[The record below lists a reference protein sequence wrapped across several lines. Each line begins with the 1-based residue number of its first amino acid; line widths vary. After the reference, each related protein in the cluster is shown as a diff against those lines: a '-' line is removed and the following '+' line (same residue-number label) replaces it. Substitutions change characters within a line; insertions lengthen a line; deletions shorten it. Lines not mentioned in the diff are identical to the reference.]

1 MASTYGEGDP
11 PDAAAAFA
19 SLMQTAAAG
28 AAPQLSGL
36 RYAVL
41 ALGDSEYA
49 QFCGFGRALDE
60 WLRAQ
65 GAQPL
70 FDRVDVDNGD
80 AAALR
85 HWQHHLGLL
94 AGRGDLPDW
103 ETPAYEPWR
112 LQGRE
117 RLNPDSQGG
126 PCYLLTL
133 ALPPGAAPAWQA
145 GDIAEIGLR
154 RERGGELLPHR
165 EYSIASLPADGAL
178 QLLVRQ
184 MRGPDGDLG
193 PGQRLADPRGA
204 AGRRDRS
211 PAAVQPQFPRARR
224 RPADDPDRQ
233 RHRRLACRALLKRAP
248 GGGPPSQLAGVRR
261 APGRA

>member
-1 MASTYGEGDP
+1 MLVAHASQTGCAETLAGQTADSLRAGGLDVRVAALGQLDLARLRGYERVVRGQHLRRRRSARRRRRLRQ
-11 PDAAAAFA
+11 PDAD
-19 SLMQTAAAG
+19 G
-28 AAPQLSGL
+28 RRAAPQLSGL

-49 QFCGFGRALDE
+49 QFCGFGRALM
-60 WLRAQ
+60 
-65 GAQPL
+65 
-70 FDRVDVDNGD
+70 NGCAHRR
-80 AAALR
+80 AAAVRPRRRGQRRRRRAAPLAASS
-85 HWQHHLGLL
+85 GLL

-133 ALPPGAAPAWQA
+133 APPPGAAPAWQA

-178 QLLVRQ
+178 
-184 MRGPDGDLG
+184 
-193 PGQRLADPRGA
+193 
-204 AGRRDRS
+204 
-211 PAAVQPQFPRARR
+211 
-224 RPADDPDRQ
+224 
-233 RHRRLACRALLKRAP
+233 
-248 GGGPPSQLAGVRR
+248 
-261 APGRA
+261 